1 MTLRTDYTLKE
12 DAEDNLK
19 SSLKVAP
26 FSFSVTPYPH
36 ADVGRGQGARVAHRL
51 GALPSAHSQP
61 TAVRRGSPSRGSPE
75 PPNHPIGL
83 PSSLPA

>member
-19 SSLKVAP
+19 SSLNVAP

-36 ADVGRGQGARVAHRL
+36 ADVGRGQEAPVAHRL
-51 GALPSAHSQP
+51 GALPSARSQP
-61 TAVRRGSPSRGSPE
+61 TGVRRGSPSQGSPE